1 MANLQT
7 ILLLS
12 IVSLN
17 IGVMIM
23 MIIIYEQLESLD
35 QIYDLLNGG
44 GTIGVTI
51 QNMPIKVQSS
61 GNCNG
66 ADCVGF

>member
-7 ILLLS
+7 IFMLS
-12 IVSLN
+12 LVAMN
-17 IGVMIM
+17 IGIFIM
-23 MIIIYEQLESLD
+23 MVIIYEQLESLD
-35 QIYDLLNGG
+35 KIYDLLSEGA
-44 GTIGVTI
+44 ISVAV

-66 ADCVGF
+66 ANCVGF